1 MARDVA
7 KQIEQLRDE
16 IRRHD
21 YLYYVLARPEITDRQ
36 YDRLMEQLKQLEADH
51 PELVTPDSPTQRV
64 GGEPLEQFASVRHA
78 VPMLSIDNT
87 YNEQEL
93 REFDQRVHRGL
104 GGDEYA
110 YLVDLKIDGVAVSLR
125 FEQGRLVLAAT
136 RGDGVTG
143 DDVTQNVRTIR
154 NVPTRLMARGWP
166 DVLEVRG
173 EVYWPRADFEAS
185 NAQREAAGEPTFANP
200 RNATAGTLKLL
211 DSRIV
216 AQRGL
221 RFMAHGFGQ
230 VEPLDAETQSALCS
244 MVEKWGIPVMPQRR
258 LCPDVEQVLALCHEW
273 DAKRHDLDLA
283 TDGLVIKID
292 RFDQR
297 DALGATSRYPRW
309 CIAFKFAAEQAQ
321 SRLLEVQWQVGKLG
335 TLTPR
340 AVMEPMQLSG
350 TTVRHASLHNYEQ
363 VQRLGV
369 MVGDLV
375 TVEKAGEIIPQ
386 VVEVVEGKRPRDA
399 KPIHPPKQCPVCKGQ
414 VVKDEGGVFLRC
426 INPACP
432 AQLKERL
439 IYFCARDQMDI
450 EGVGPALVDQLV
462 DSGLVTE
469 FADLYRLADKR
480 EELLELERMAAKS
493 ADNLLAG
500 IDDSRSREL
509 SRVVAALNI
518 RHVGTRAAQILAE
531 HFHAMDRIA
540 AAGVEELEAI
550 PEIGPVI
557 ARTIHEWFAGP
568 AGKRTIEHLA
578 EAGVNMKQPR
588 RRAAGNQPLAGKT
601 VVVTGTLEGFSRKAA
616 QDLIE
621 KLGGKATGSVS
632 KKTDFVLAGADP
644 GSKLDKA
651 RKLGVEIIDEAEFL
665 RRIGPA

>member
-1 MARDVA
+1 MAKDVA
-7 KQIEQLRDE
+7 KQIEQLRDD

-36 YDRLMEQLKQLEADH
+36 YDGLMEQLKQLEADH

-93 REFDQRVHRGL
+93 REFDQRVHKGL

-125 FEQGRLVLAAT
+125 YEQGRLVLAAT

-143 DDVTQNVRTIR
+143 DDVTQNVRTVR
-154 NVPTRLMARGWP
+154 GVPICLMDQEWP

-173 EVYWPRADFEAS
+173 EVYWPRADFEAF
-185 NAQREAAGEPTFANP
+185 NTQREAAGEPMFANP

-230 VEPLDAETQSALCS
+230 VEPLGAETQSALCN

-258 LCPDVEQVLALCHEW
+258 LCRDVEQVLALCHEW
-273 DAKRHDLDLA
+273 DSKRHDLDFA
-283 TDGLVIKID
+283 TDGLVIKVD

-321 SRLLEVQWQVGKLG
+321 SKLLEVQWQVGKLG

-363 VQRLGV
+363 IQRLGV
-369 MVGDLV
+369 MVGDFV

-386 VVEVVEGKRPRDA
+386 VVGVVEAKRPRDA
-399 KPIHPPKQCPVCKGQ
+399 KPIRPPKQCPVCKGQ

-426 INPACP
+426 INPSCP

-462 DSGLVTE
+462 DSGLVAE
-469 FADLYRLADKR
+469 FADLYGLADRR
-480 EELLELERMAAKS
+480 EELLKLERMAAKS

-500 IDDSRSREL
+500 IDDSRLREL

-531 HFHAMDRIA
+531 HFGTMDRIA

-550 PEIGPVI
+550 PEIGPVM
-557 ARTIHEWFAGP
+557 ARTIHEWFASP
-568 AGKRTIEHLA
+568 AGKRTIEHLEA
-578 EAGVNMKQPR
+578 AGVNMKQPR
-588 RRAAGNQPLAGKT
+588 RRAVGNQPLAGKT
-601 VVVTGTLEGFSRKAA
+601 VVVTGTLEGFGRKVV

-621 KLGGKATGSVS
+621 KLGGKATGSVT

-651 RKLGVEIIDEAEFL
+651 RKLGVEVIDEAEFL
-665 RRIGPA
+665 RRIGQV